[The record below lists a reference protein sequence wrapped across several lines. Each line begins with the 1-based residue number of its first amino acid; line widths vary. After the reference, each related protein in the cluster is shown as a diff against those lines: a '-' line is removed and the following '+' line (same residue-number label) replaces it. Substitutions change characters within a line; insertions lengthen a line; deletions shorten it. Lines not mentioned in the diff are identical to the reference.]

1 MIAAVALAGCEQW
14 KAPQRIG
21 KLEDRVNGLAEDV
34 AELRGAA
41 GKSRSKP
48 KLTEPSGS
56 GSGEEAHGAGSG
68 EEAAKEPEHAPAGS
82 GGSAAGSGDG
92 PVAKVSEPAVAS
104 AHGGRDEHAE
114 PAPAKPAKDTEP
126 EGDDKPKGKDDKPR
140 GKDDAKGKDDDKP
153 SDKGRDPD
161 KLDRRAL
168 EQLNAL
174 AATGMAAKAHDP
186 KPHWSYEGKTGPA
199 AWGKLDPAWNL
210 CVDGKEQSPIDIEPH
225 ASKATP
231 IAFHYKPTAATVVD
245 NGHTLQV
252 NLAAGSSIEIDGR
265 VFDLLQFH
273 FHAPSEHTI
282 AGEHYPLEVHLVHQG
297 PTGKLAVIGV
307 LYDAGADS
315 RPLAALWPPW
325 PRKVGVADKLP
336 RPFDPT
342 ALLPETRTVYRYAG
356 SLTTPPC
363 SEGVLWNVMRRTP
376 SDGRRHLEAFGERFQ
391 HNAREVQARNDR
403 PVE

>member
-1 MIAAVALAGCEQW
+1 MALAGCEQW

-21 KLEDRVNGLAEDV
+21 KLEDRVNDLAEDV

-41 GKSRSKP
+41 GKPKARSKP
-48 KLTEPSGS
+48 KGEHDDKGSGS
-56 GSGEEAHGAGSG
+56 GSGDAAHGAGSD
-68 EEAAKEPEHAPAGS
+68 EAKQEAHGPTEPAEDS
-82 GGSAAGSGDG
+82 Q
-92 PVAKVSEPAVAS
+92 AKVSEHA
-104 AHGGRDEHAE
+104 DERAE
-114 PAPAKPAKDTEP
+114 PMPAKDKEP
-126 EGDDKPKGKDDKPR
+126 EKDKEHAKEPAKEPPKEPDGHDKAKDKESDKPGDKGK
-140 GKDDAKGKDDDKP
+140 
-153 SDKGRDPD
+153 DPD

-168 EQLNAL
+168 EQINAL
-174 AATGMAAKAHDP
+174 AASGVAGKSHD
-186 KPHWSYEGKTGPA
+186 KPHWGYEGKTA
-199 AWGKLDPAWNL
+199 QWGKLDPAWKL
-210 CVDGKEQSPIDIEPH
+210 CIDGKEQSPIDIEPH

-307 LYDAGADS
+307 LYDVGADS

-325 PRKVGVADKLP
+325 PRKVGVADKLAK
-336 RPFDPT
+336 PFDPT
-342 ALLPETRTVYRYAG
+342 SLLPETRTVHRYAG

-376 SDGRRHLEAFGERFQ
+376 SDGRRHLEAFGEKYQR
-391 HNAREVQARNDR
+391 NAREVQPRNDR
-403 PVE
+403 RID